1 MTASLITKKIIAS
14 ALKKLMEG
22 ESFHKI
28 SVSDVMKE
36 CNMRRQTFYYHFQDK
51 FELLEWIYQEETK
64 ENITDFIEYE
74 KWENIFSQLF
84 YYFFQNQRFYRNALE
99 VSEQNSLTHYL
110 FDHIKNL
117 YTKIIDEWILR
128 NDIGISKQRKDVI
141 ASFYSYGFVGTVKTW
156 IENSCNVKPE
166 VMSKLMTEMV
176 NAQMIISLQE
186 TTENWVNNNDK
197 NNQPC

>member
-1 MTASLITKKIIAS
+1 MTASLITKKIIAN
-14 ALKKLMEG
+14 ALKELMER

-28 SVSDVMKE
+28 SVSDIMRE

-51 FELLEWIYQEETK
+51 YELLEWIYREETK

-84 YYFFQNQRFYRNALE
+84 GYFFRNQRFYRNALE

-110 FDHIKNL
+110 FEHIKNL

-128 NDIGISKQRKDVI
+128 NDIGITKQRKDLM

-156 IENSCNVKPE
+156 IENSCHIKPE
-166 VMSKLMTEMV
+166 VMSKLITEMV
-176 NAQMIISLQE
+176 DAQMLISLQE
-186 TTENWVNNNDK
+186 TTEKWVNNNDE